1 MRKTKIICTLGPA
14 VDSLDMVQGLIENG
28 MNCARINMSHN
39 THEDQLK
46 RIGWVREASEK
57 LGLPIPILLD
67 TKGPEIRLKD
77 FENGFAELTE
87 GDEFIFRKEDV
98 TGTKREASI
107 TFDDLYRYLK
117 PGDLVL
123 IDDGKIQTKVKK
135 IEGTDIIC
143 TVLVGGKVSNHKSL
157 NIPNVPVEMPY
168 VSEADM
174 KDILF
179 GIQNNVDYMALSFV
193 RSADDVKKVREI
205 LAEHKGERIKLISKI
220 ENGQGINNLDEI
232 IEVSDGVMVA
242 RGDLG
247 VEIDFAE
254 IPQIQ
259 KEMIRKCYKQ
269 GKVVITA
276 TQMLESMIGCARPT
290 RAEISDVA
298 NAIYDGSN
306 VIMLSG
312 ESAAGKYPLESVR
325 TMADI
330 AEKTE
335 RGIDYSR
342 FRNDVTL
349 RTENDVRCS
358 TIASA
363 YCAAEGLRARAIIL
377 ATRTGESAR
386 LMAMLRPDVRI
397 LACTDDPMVWRQL
410 NLQSGVIP
418 VLTETQTTSEEL
430 TQECLRQVKEQKMI
444 QEGDSVVILV
454 NSDIRGTVDTISIRT
469 IV

>member
-39 THEDQLK
+39 SHEDQIK
-46 RIGWVREASEK
+46 RMEWVREASSK
-57 LGLPIPILLD
+57 LALPIPILLD

-77 FENGFAELTE
+77 FENGSAVLSE
-87 GDEFIFRKEDV
+87 GEEFIFRKEEV
-98 TGTKREASI
+98 IGTNREASI
-107 TFDDLYRYLK
+107 TFGDLYRYLK

-123 IDDGKIQTKVKK
+123 IDDGKIQTKVRK

-168 VSEADM
+168 VSKADLE
-174 KDILF
+174 DILF
-179 GIQNNVDYMALSFV
+179 GIRQQVDYMALSFV
-193 RSADDVKKVREI
+193 RSASDVQEI
-205 LAEHKGERIKLISKI
+205 RKILKENGGERIQLISKI
-220 ENGQGINNLDEI
+220 ENGQGIDNLDEI
-232 IEVSDGVMVA
+232 IEVSDGIMVA

-254 IPQIQ
+254 IPRIQ
-259 KEMIRKCYKQ
+259 KEMIRKCYQK

-276 TQMLESMIGCARPT
+276 TQMLESMINCARPT

-312 ESAAGKYPLESVR
+312 ESAAGRYPLESVR

-349 RTENDVRCS
+349 HTENDVRCS

-363 YCAAEGLRARAIIL
+363 YCAAEGLQAKAIIL

-397 LACTDDPMVWRQL
+397 LACTDSEMVWRQL

-418 VLTETQTTSEEL
+418 VLTKTQTTSEEL
-430 TQECLRQVKEQKMI
+430 TQECLNQAKEQKMI
-444 QEGDSVVILV
+444 REGDSVVILV
-454 NSDIRGTVDTISIRT
+454 NSDIHGTVDTISIRT
-469 IV
+469 L